1 MERHLRSRRARGRL
15 VLVATLAQVAC
26 GCVPIAPFERPAH
39 DPGAGGHEA
48 STEAPARLPDL
59 PERGDQRV
67 ATAPEPAAPVSVPAA
82 PLQEAHPTAEPP
94 APQIDEDPQRAQVRL
109 QLQSY
114 YEAYNAR
121 EWKRAHGHFWE
132 GATVTDVRMLP
143 DQSAPTVQISPV
155 TEFFA
160 ELERAGE
167 APPEGFEGRLEGLP
181 EVRAAS
187 NVAQAWCHFRASFG
201 GPQESMSW
209 RRVDAFTFVLHD
221 GVWKISSLAQS
232 KSFDAPQER

>member
-15 VLVATLAQVAC
+15 GLATALAC
-26 GCVPIAPFERPAH
+26 GACACVPIAPFERPA
-39 DPGAGGHEA
+39 DVAN
-48 STEAPARLPDL
+48 APAGEAAVGTPATPPDL
-59 PERGDQRV
+59 PEPGDRRV
-67 ATAPEPAAPVSVPAA
+67 ATPAEPRQEPLDATPAVEAAAQEPEPAEPAPV
-82 PLQEAHPTAEPP
+82 
-94 APQIDEDPQRAQVRL
+94 DDPQQNQVRL
-109 QLQSY
+109 QLQSFY
-114 YEAYNAR
+114 DAYNAR
-121 EWKRAHGHFWE
+121 EWKRAHAHFWE

-143 DQSAPTVQISPV
+143 EQSVPTVQISPV
-155 TEFFA
+155 TAFFA
-160 ELERAGE
+160 ELERAGD
-167 APPEGFEGRLEGLP
+167 ATPAGFEGRLEGPP
-181 EVRAAS
+181 EVRTAS

>member
-1 MERHLRSRRARGRL
+1 
-15 VLVATLAQVAC
+15 
-26 GCVPIAPFERPAH
+26 VPLAPFERPA
-39 DPGAGGHEA
+39 DVAGAPSAEA
-48 STEAPARLPDL
+48 AVGSPSAPPDL
-59 PERGDQRV
+59 PEPGDRPV
-67 ATAPEPAAPVSVPAA
+67 ATPAEPEQEPLDGPPAVDPETQSPAPEPAAPV
-82 PLQEAHPTAEPP
+82 
-94 APQIDEDPQRAQVRL
+94 DDPQQEQVRL
-109 QLQSY
+109 QLQSF
-114 YEAYNAR
+114 YEAYTAR
-121 EWKRAHGHFWE
+121 EWKRAHGHFWP

-143 DQSAPTVQISPV
+143 EQSVPTVQISPV

-160 ELERAGE
+160 ELERAGD
-167 APPEGFEGRLEGLP
+167 APPAGFEGRLEGPP
-181 EVRAAS
+181 EVRTAS